1 MSESQTP
8 TSEPTTPAPV
18 RDRAPRP
25 AGLFPRHLQTW
36 FVAGVAGLIVLV
48 VLLTGQQPPTRTPA
62 TAQKAPV
69 PTTVD
74 PNQVRIQEYRDRIDE
89 QVRRLQ
95 AEQADLAATKQAFGK
110 AAREP
115 EVAAA
120 AVSAGGP
127 EGTAAAVQATL
138 EQDKAQRAYR
148 ALYADNLAW
157 TTRQKESGPLAKT
170 DGRESSGTSGPTVP
184 AASSG
189 MAPALT
195 SALAAAFA
203 AAKGQ
208 APPSPKLETP
218 IQTEPAPSPTASSK
232 SGGRPLA
239 DAPEPSGEDG
249 TPTFPLLE
257 GTIIEAVLTN
267 RLDGSSAGP
276 VNAMVTTPVYA
287 RDFQHVL
294 IPAGSRVLGTSTP
307 VSQFGQQR
315 LAVAFHRLIFP
326 NGRTVSLDSMP
337 ALNQRGDAGLRD
349 QVDRHYFQIFG
360 ASLAI
365 GALAGLAQINTG
377 VGLAESWTD
386 AYRQGVGSSLTQS
399 SMRILDRFLNQLPTV
414 TIREGHRLKVYLTA
428 DLALPEYRQK
438 QADAPLRR

>member
-1 MSESQTP
+1 MSESTP
-8 TSEPTTPAPV
+8 PTAESTPPVVV

-48 VLLTGQQPPTRTPA
+48 VLMTGQQPPARTPA

-95 AEQADLAATKQAFGK
+95 AEQADLAVTKQALTK
-110 AAREP
+110 ATHEP

-120 AVSAGGP
+120 VVSAGGP
-127 EGTAAAVQATL
+127 ESAAASMQATL
-138 EQDKAQRAYR
+138 EQDQAQRAYR
-148 ALYADNLAW
+148 SLYADNLAW
-157 TTRQKESGPLAKT
+157 TARQQEGGPSAKT
-170 DGRESSGTSGPTVP
+170 DGRERSGPATPPVP
-184 AASSG
+184 AGVSG
-189 MAPALT
+189 FTPALT

-208 APPSPKLETP
+208 AASPSKVETP
-218 IQTEPAPSPTASSK
+218 TQTEPASPPVASST
-232 SGGRPLA
+232 SGDHPRAGATEPL
-239 DAPEPSGEDG
+239 SHDG
-249 TPTFPLLE
+249 QPTFPLLE

-315 LAVAFHRLIFP
+315 LAVAFHRIIFP
-326 NGRTVSLDSMP
+326 NGRSVGLDSVP
-337 ALNQRGDAGLRD
+337 ALNQRGDGGLKD
-349 QVDRHYFQIFG
+349 QVDRHYVQIFG

-386 AYRQGVGSSLTQS
+386 AYRQGLGSSLTQS

-414 TIREGHRLKVYLTA
+414 TIREGHRLKVYLIA
-428 DLALPEYRQK
+428 DLALPAYRDPQ
-438 QADAPLRR
+438 

>member
-1 MSESQTP
+1 MSESTP
-8 TSEPTTPAPV
+8 PTAESTPPAVV

-48 VLLTGQQPPTRTPA
+48 VLLTGQQPPPRTPTA
-62 TAQKAPV
+62 AQKAPA
-69 PTTVD
+69 TATVD

-95 AEQADLAATKQAFGK
+95 AEQANLALTKQALTH
-110 AAREP
+110 ATREP
-115 EVAAA
+115 EAA
-120 AVSAGGP
+120 SAGVPAAGP
-127 EGTAAAVQATL
+127 DGASGSVQATL
-138 EQDKAQRAYR
+138 EQDQAQRAYR

-157 TTRQKESGPLAKT
+157 TTRQKESGPPTKT
-170 DGRESSGTSGPTVP
+170 DGRESSGLAMPPAS
-184 AASSG
+184 AASSSLG
-189 MAPALT
+189 SALT

-203 AAKGQ
+203 ASKGQ
-208 APPSPKLETP
+208 TPPVTKPDTP
-218 IQTEPAPSPTASSK
+218 AQVEPAPSPAAASSNPAD
-232 SGGRPLA
+232 RPRAGAA
-239 DAPEPSGEDG
+239 DPSNTDAR
-249 TPTFPLLE
+249 PTFALLE

-267 RLDGSSAGP
+267 RLDGAAAGP

-326 NGRTVSLDSMP
+326 NGRSVSLDSPP
-337 ALNQRGDAGLRD
+337 ALNQRGDGGLKD
-349 QVDRHYFQIFG
+349 QVDRHYLQIFG

-365 GALAGLAQINTG
+365 GALAGLAQVNTG

-428 DLALPEYRQK
+428 DLALPAYRSEQ
-438 QADAPLRR
+438 